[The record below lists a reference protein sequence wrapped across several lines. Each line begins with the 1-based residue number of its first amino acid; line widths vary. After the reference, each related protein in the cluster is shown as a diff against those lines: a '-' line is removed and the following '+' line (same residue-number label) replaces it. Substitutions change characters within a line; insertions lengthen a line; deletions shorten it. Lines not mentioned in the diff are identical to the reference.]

1 MRFHYKN
8 EIYEKEGENWPMK
21 NILLQYVEILIFTKT
36 GFELWFK
43 SVDSKN
49 DEWMKIIKKNK

>member
-21 NILLQYVEILIFTKT
+21 NILLQYVFFISKSNFMTMTKLPS
-36 GFELWFK
+36 EQ
-43 SVDSKN
+43 
-49 DEWMKIIKKNK
+49 KII